1 MDSVVIKGLRFHA
14 KHGCHK
20 EERLTGGYF
29 EADLEVFV
37 DNSKAAQ
44 TDQICDAVDYVQV
57 MEIAESIFE
66 APQNLIEGIAQSLGQ
81 KILTHFKSAHRV
93 SVEIKKLAPPV
104 RFQLEY
110 VSVKTSVERT
120 ENN

>member
-66 APQNLIEGIAQSLGQ
+66 APQNLNSL
-81 KILTHFKSAHRV
+81 
-93 SVEIKKLAPPV
+93 
-104 RFQLEY
+104 
-110 VSVKTSVERT
+110 
-120 ENN
+120 